1 MHTGEDAAFAL
12 RRWKTGLFALGAL
25 LALAAL
31 IIRGFIGLDTIDAG
45 ISFLVYAGVGG
56 LIVVRR
62 DGHTTGW
69 LLVLLGLTLVFVN
82 GVSYAPGTSPSVVAW
97 VGSWGWSAV
106 FAVFALLTLTFPSG
120 HLPEGPGMW
129 ARLGRAAA
137 WTLPLLVMANASTD
151 TLGGPEIGQGST
163 NPFGFLPGELS
174 TPVLLGVVVIL
185 IGGAVSLVVKR
196 RRADGAERAQLTW
209 VVFAFVILATVI
221 VLTFIVILVS
231 VAVGVGDPEGD
242 SVWIVAYVTMI
253 FFPLSFGVAV
263 FRYRLYDIDR
273 IVSRTVSYGLVAGLL
288 ALVFYGVALLASLFP
303 TDSDLVIAASTLAV
317 AALFNPL
324 RKRIQARVDR
334 RFNRSRYDMVRVID
348 QFSGSL
354 RDQVDP
360 DQVIDGWAS
369 VVTETMQP
377 SELGVWIR
385 ARASTE
391 SAAS

>member
-1 MHTGEDAAFAL
+1 
-12 RRWKTGLFALGAL
+12 
-25 LALAAL
+25 
-31 IIRGFIGLDTIDAG
+31 
-45 ISFLVYAGVGG
+45 
-56 LIVVRR
+56 
-62 DGHTTGW
+62 
-69 LLVLLGLTLVFVN
+69 
-82 GVSYAPGTSPSVVAW
+82 
-97 VGSWGWSAV
+97 
-106 FAVFALLTLTFPSG
+106 
-120 HLPEGPGMW
+120 
-129 ARLGRAAA
+129 
-137 WTLPLLVMANASTD
+137 
-151 TLGGPEIGQGST
+151 
-163 NPFGFLPGELS
+163 
-174 TPVLLGVVVIL
+174 
-185 IGGAVSLVVKR
+185 
-196 RRADGAERAQLTW
+196 

-221 VLTFIVILVS
+221 VLTFLVILVS
-231 VAVGVGDPEGD
+231 VAVGAGDPEGD

-334 RFNRSRYDMVRVID
+334 RFNRSRSDMVRVID

-360 DQVIDGWAS
+360 DQVIDGWAG
-369 VVTETMQP
+369 VVNETMQP

-385 ARASTE
+385 ARASKE

>member
-1 MHTGEDAAFAL
+1 VHTGEEAAIAV
-12 RRWKTGLFALGAL
+12 RRWKSGLFALLAL
-25 LALAAL
+25 LALAVL
-31 IIRGFIGLDTIDAG
+31 IIRGFIGLDTIDAT

-56 LIVVRR
+56 LIIVRR

-82 GVSYAPGTSPSVVAW
+82 GISYAPDVSPSVVTW

-120 HLPEGPGMW
+120 HLPEGPGLW

-137 WTLPLLVMANASTD
+137 WALPVLVVVNASTE
-151 TLGGPEIGQGST
+151 TLGGPEIGEGTT
-163 NPFGFLPGELS
+163 NPFGFLPGWLS
-174 TPVLLGVVVIL
+174 TPMLMSIVVVL

-196 RRADGAERAQLTW
+196 RRAVGAERAQLTW

-221 VLTFIVILVS
+221 VLTFVVIFVS
-231 VAVGVGDPEGD
+231 AAVGAGDPGD

-253 FFPLSFGVAV
+253 VFPLSFGVAV

-288 ALVFYGVALLASLFP
+288 ALVFFGVALLASLFP
-303 TDSDLVIAASTLAV
+303 TDSDLVIAAATLSA

-348 QFSGSL
+348 SFSGSL

-360 DQVIDGWAS
+360 DQVIAGWAG

-377 SELGVWIR
+377 SEIGVWIR
-385 ARASTE
+385 ARASKK